1 MSSLGE
7 PRKKK
12 ETTAGKK
19 PAPLASQTSAK
30 RVVKSK
36 IAAIADPVPQIQNSL
51 SVTEDRIRER
61 AYLKWEA
68 AGRPPGDGA
77 NFWIEAQQ
85 ELMQHP

>member
-1 MSSLGE
+1 MSSSGE

-12 ETTAGKK
+12 QTNVGKK

-36 IAAIADPVPQIQNSL
+36 TAGVADPVPQTQNGL
-51 SVTEDRIRER
+51 SASEDRIRER

-85 ELMQHP
+85 ELMQQM